1 MAVVHITNETF
12 EKEVM
17 QAEGKVLVDFC
28 GHPGADP
35 AVCWD
40 RLLISWAAN

>member
-17 QAEGKVLVDFC
+17 QAEGKV
-28 GHPGADP
+28 GHPGAAH

>member
-17 QAEGKVLVDFC
+17 QAEGKVLVDF
-28 GHPGADP
+28 GHPGAAH